1 MTEWDGAERID
12 WIRHGWVDR
21 TTDDGRA
28 IATVSCS
35 PWQYIT
41 INRVADDEFTAEW
54 VAANASAIF
63 IAFGLNH

>member
-1 MTEWDGAERID
+1 MDRAATKSQSSVSLAFTTGAR
-12 WIRHGWVDR
+12 
-21 TTDDGRA
+21 
-28 IATVSCS
+28 
-35 PWQYIT
+35 WQYIT